1 MREYADYYFYL
12 IFFLLFL
19 WFLRKK
25 IYHFF
30 TSEKHEV
37 DRVVSEFKNKKH
49 EKKKEEV
56 EKILEEISQGDGEKI
71 KLPFEQTMFL
81 LRNYSRRSVVS
92 EDGTVLISSLDSLGK
107 DFFSTE
113 PFEEEQKKIN
123 LSSIEDSMFDIV
135 DIKKYLITKF

>member
-107 DFFSTE
+107 KFFL
-113 PFEEEQKKIN
+113 PNHLKK
-123 LSSIEDSMFDIV
+123 S
-135 DIKKYLITKF
+135 KRKLILAA